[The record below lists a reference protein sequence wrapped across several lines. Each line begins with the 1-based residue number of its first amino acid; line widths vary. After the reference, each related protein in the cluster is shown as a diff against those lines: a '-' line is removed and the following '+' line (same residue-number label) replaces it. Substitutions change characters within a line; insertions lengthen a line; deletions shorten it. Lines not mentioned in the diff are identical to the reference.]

1 MLLALA
7 GPNESVKRV
16 DVGGRPMILSI
27 LLGVEATW
35 EAAPMLWV
43 LRLLVRLGGLAV

>member
-1 MLLALA
+1 MLLAFP
-7 GPNESVKRV
+7 GPNESIKRV
-16 DVGGRPMILSI
+16 DIGGRPVILSI